1 MKKIIKLNLNDIEN
15 IVKNT
20 INEMESEEPTDL
32 DDVLGDVL
40 GDEYYVG
47 DDTDLKP
54 QPLLIGRNADTGE
67 FTVIDTRT
75 NKVLHKEKI

>member
-32 DDVLGDVL
+32 DNVLGDK
-40 GDEYYVG
+40 YYVG

-54 QPLLIGRNADTGE
+54 PPLLIGRNADTGE

>member
-20 INEMESEEPTDL
+20 INEMESEELTDL
-32 DDVLGDVL
+32 DDVL

-54 QPLLIGRNADTGE
+54 PPLLIGKNPDTGE

-75 NKVLHKEKI
+75 NTVLYKEKI

>member
-32 DDVLGDVL
+32 DDAL

-47 DDTDLKP
+47 DETDLKP
-54 QPLLIGRNADTGE
+54 PPLLIGKNADTGE
-67 FTVIDTRT
+67 LTIVDTRT
-75 NKVLHKEKI
+75 NTVLYKKMI

>member
-20 INEMESEEPTDL
+20 INEMESEEPTGL
-32 DDVLGDVL
+32 DDVL

-54 QPLLIGRNADTGE
+54 PPLLFGRNADTGE

-75 NKVLHKEKI
+75 NTVLYKEKI

>member
-32 DDVLGDVL
+32 GDK
-40 GDEYYVG
+40 YYVG

-54 QPLLIGRNADTGE
+54 PPLLIGRNADTGE